1 MSAQTHK
8 GIVIPADQ
16 VAPCQL
22 VELPNDHH
30 AERAALEALVGG
42 PVERVR
48 YDVDAQLYVH
58 QEGALLLLPVN
69 PRATAHAMRDSEAAR
84 RIAEGVGPAARPYDL
99 HGDVVLVGTPA
110 TIEDLEN
117 QDVPPRFHAT
127 FLT

>member
-16 VAPCQL
+16 VAPCRL

-58 QEGALLLLPVN
+58 QEGALLPLPSTLGPPPTRCATPRRQVAS
-69 PRATAHAMRDSEAAR
+69 PRASAR
-84 RIAEGVGPAARPYDL
+84 RPGPM
-99 HGDVVLVGTPA
+99 TCTA
-110 TIEDLEN
+110 TWCWSAH
-117 QDVPPRFHAT
+117 QPPSRISRTRMSRRFHAT